1 MPCLP
6 NRFTALVVL
15 RWECRENREGEERE
29 RRRRGSNRIAG
40 DTTSKTAVASHPPL
54 GLCRVLQNHE
64 PSGRLQGFCGQS
76 RAEAHLF
83 TSDTWE
89 LHVRGNFSAGRPTRT
104 GKSRRIGRKRGG
116 DFFSLFEVPCSRALP
131 AFLFIRDWCVCF
143 AVCALCTG
151 CSYKISCCKSRV
163 GAESAGAS
171 EDKINSVSLRCSATS
186 TLHDIQTNQLTL

>member
-116 DFFSLFEVPCSRALP
+116 DFFHF
-131 AFLFIRDWCVCF
+131 
-143 AVCALCTG
+143 
-151 CSYKISCCKSRV
+151 
-163 GAESAGAS
+163 
-171 EDKINSVSLRCSATS
+171 LRCHAPVLYLRFYSSEIGVCVLQFVRFALTAATRYPVVNPALERSRPAHRKIRS
-186 TLHDIQTNQLTL
+186 TA